1 MTPATLEPGECFAR
15 FAELCAIPHCSYNET
30 AIGDY
35 LVSFAAERGL
45 ACSRDRHGNVLIKK
59 TASKGMEKAPGVILQ
74 GHMDMVCVKKDGVAH
89 DFTRDPIQLRVED
102 GWLKAQGTTLGAD
115 NGIGLAMILALLD
128 AGGIAHPALEAVI
141 TVAEEVGMM
150 GAEGFDAAQ
159 LSGRYFINTD
169 SEEEGVFCV
178 SCAGGR
184 RSELSLPVKREP
196 GAPLPG
202 NWYTIILS
210 GLAGGHSGLEIIKE
224 RGNANKLM
232 GRVLARLDAGPNVG
246 AQGGYDVSLRAIEG
260 GSADNVIAFECRADI
275 RINADE
281 TTLARELAAL
291 QDEFRA
297 ELKAADGA
305 GLDLRAVPAKAAE
318 SVLDRDSFGKV
329 LALLLLLP
337 NGVLS
342 MDLNVLPL
350 RQVES
355 SANVGIVSTRE
366 DAVVFTT
373 LVRASVNSRKFAV
386 CRSLEA
392 LAALTGAASAY
403 SGDYPAWEYK
413 PDSRLSGIFHD
424 AYTDLFGSE
433 PKMEG
438 IHAGLECG
446 LFFDKFRALGKDVDF
461 ISFGPDI
468 TGAHTPEEAVRAA
481 SVANV
486 WKLLQAVL
494 GRIRE

>member
-1 MTPATLEPGECFAR
+1 MTTAQLEPRECFAW

-30 AIGDY
+30 AAGDF
-35 LVSFAAERGL
+35 LARFAQERGL
-45 ACSRDRHGNVLIKK
+45 ACTRDARGNVLIKK
-59 TASKGMEKAPGVILQ
+59 PASRGMENAPGVIVQ
-74 GHMDMVCVKKDGVAH
+74 GHMDMVCVKKDGIMH
-89 DFTRDPIQLRVED
+89 DFGKDPIVLRVED
-102 GWLKAQGTTLGAD
+102 GWLKAEGTTLGAD

-128 AGGIAHPALEAVI
+128 AGDIAHPALEAVI
-141 TVAEEVGMM
+141 TVAEEVGMI
-150 GAEGFDAAQ
+150 GAEGFDAAL

-184 RSELSLPVKREP
+184 RCEMSLPIRREP
-196 GAPLPG
+196 GAALPG
-202 NWYTIILS
+202 NWFTIVIS

-232 GRVLARLDAGPNVG
+232 GRTLARLAD
-246 AQGGYDVSLRAIEG
+246 GYDLSLSAMAG
-260 GSADNVIAFECRADI
+260 GTADNVIAFECRADI

-281 TTLARELAAL
+281 ATLARELAAL
-291 QDEFRA
+291 RDEFGA

-305 GLDLRAVPAKAAE
+305 GLVIRAVPAGAAD
-318 SVLDRDSFGKV
+318 SVLDRDSFDRTLSV
-329 LALLLLLP
+329 LLLLP
-337 NGVLS
+337 QGVQS

-355 SANVGIVSTRE
+355 SANVGIISTK
-366 DAVVFTT
+366 DATAVFTV
-373 LVRASVNSRKFAV
+373 LVRASVNTRKLAL

-392 LAALTGAASAY
+392 LAALTGASLAY
-403 SGDYPAWEYK
+403 SGDYPAWEYR
-413 PDSRLSGIFHD
+413 PDLRLGGIFHD
-424 AYTDLFGSE
+424 TYTELFGQE

-468 TGAHTPEEAVRAA
+468 TGAHTPEEGVRVA
-481 SVANV
+481 SVANA
-486 WKLLQAVL
+486 WRLLKAVL
-494 GRIRE
+494 GRIQ